1 MGNIKSKTKK
11 LADYSVTL
19 RESEVAEFFN
29 GTWYDINSGD
39 VMMFDFS
46 YNSVTKIIRISTT
59 YSNTNTVTK
68 FGTYNDGVLK
78 TGDGHNYYVMLFDK
92 KDNVGL
98 LFTNWSS
105 HIICRDEY
113 LPLSEVFNRR
123 GISRAYEITRMI
135 KKRK

>member
-1 MGNIKSKTKK
+1 MGNLKSKKK
-11 LADYSVTL
+11 NLSKYSVTL

-46 YNSVTKIIRISTT
+46 YNSVENSIRISTT

-68 FGTYNDGVLK
+68 FGIYKDGVL
-78 TGDGHNYYVMLFDK
+78 TTNDNNNYYVMLFDK

-98 LFTNWSS
+98 LCTNWSR
-105 HIICRDEY
+105 HIICKNEY
-113 LPLSEVFNRR
+113 ITLKDLLNLR
-123 GISRAYEITRMI
+123 GILRAYEIIKMI
-135 KKRK
+135 DKRI